1 MVVTNQSLT
10 TSTSMFSLEYTPL
23 QEKIAVQLP
32 AMRQRVKR
40 LAKEYGD
47 RKIGEVTVAQAL
59 GGLRGVNMLVGDIS
73 YVDPYDGIHMRGLS
87 VKQLMEQLP
96 KREGSKVPLAGG
108 VYYLLLVGE
117 MPTLADALF
126 IEDEWKERRMIPGYV
141 LRMLKALPEET
152 HPMTMFSQAILAM
165 QNESE
170 FVRAYQNGIRKPDY
184 WVPTLEDS
192 LNLTASVP
200 AIAAY
205 IYNLKYRKG
214 EFIPMDMDLDWSAN
228 FAHMIGRGD
237 DLEYQ
242 ELSRLFF
249 FLHADQG
256 RGNVTAH
263 TTHLVS
269 STLSDV
275 YYACSAG
282 LNGLAGPLHG
292 LANQEC
298 LRWLLDLKAM
308 FGGCPSR
315 AELEAFAWQTL
326 DAGKVIPG
334 YGHAVLRHTDPR
346 FTAQLEF
353 GKEYMKD
360 DELFKLVELVYQV
373 VPRVLTKQGK
383 VKSPWPNVDAISGTL
398 QYHYGVREF
407 DFYTV
412 LFGVSRMLGT
422 TAACVWE
429 RAIGQPIER
438 PMSMT
443 TDMMERLIGADSE

>member
-1 MVVTNQSLT
+1 MVLADNNLSTNLSL
-10 TSTSMFSLEYTPL
+10 FSSVLPQLE
-23 QEKIAVQLP
+23 EKIAAQLP
-32 AMRQRVKR
+32 AMRTRIQRLVK
-40 LAKEYGD
+40 EHGD
-47 RKIGEVTVAQAL
+47 QKIGEVTVAQVF
-59 GGLRGVNMLVGDIS
+59 GGLRGVNMLTGDIS
-73 YVDPYDGIHMRGLS
+73 YVDPYDGIQMRGLS
-87 VKQLMEQLP
+87 IDCLMEKLP
-96 KREGSKVPLAGG
+96 KRPGTQVPLAGG
-108 VYYLLLVGE
+108 VYYLLLIGE
-117 MPTLADALF
+117 MPTLEDALM
-126 IEDEWKERRMIPGYV
+126 IEDEWKERRLIPGYV
-141 LRMLKALPEET
+141 LRMLKAMPQET
-152 HPMTMFSQAILAM
+152 HPMTMFSQAVLAM

-170 FVRAYQNGIRKPDY
+170 FVRAYQNGLRKPDY
-184 WVPTLEDS
+184 WRPTLEDS
-192 LNLTASVP
+192 LNLTAKLP
-200 AIAAY
+200 ALAAY
-205 IYNLKYRKG
+205 IYNLKYRDG
-214 EFIPMDMDLDWSAN
+214 QFIPMDLDMDWSAN
-228 FAHMIGRGD
+228 FAHMIGKED

-242 ELSRLFF
+242 ELCRLFF

-298 LRWLLDLKAM
+298 LRWLLDLRAG
-308 FGGCPSR
+308 FGGLPSR
-315 AELEAFAWQTL
+315 AQLENFAWRTL
-326 DAGKVIPG
+326 DSGQVIPG

-353 GKEYMKD
+353 GKKYMPD
-360 DELFKLVELVYQV
+360 DDLFKLVELVYQV
-373 VPRVLTKQGK
+373 VPRVLTKLGK

-412 LFGVSRMLGT
+412 LFGVSRMLGV

-429 RAIGQPIER
+429 RALGQPIER
-438 PMSMT
+438 PKSMT
-443 TDMMERLIGADSE
+443 TDMLEKLIGLDAE

>member
-1 MVVTNQSLT
+1 MVVTNHNLSTDMSLL
-10 TSTSMFSLEYTPL
+10 STESTRLE
-23 QEKIAVQLP
+23 EKIAVQLP
-32 AMRQRVKR
+32 AMRDRVKR
-40 LAKEYGD
+40 LVKQYGT
-47 RKIGEVTVAQAL
+47 RKIGEVTVAQVF
-59 GGLRGVNMLVGDIS
+59 GGVRGVNFLVGDIS
-73 YVDPYDGIHMRGLS
+73 YVDPYDGIHMRGRS
-87 VKQLMEQLP
+87 VNQLMEQLP
-96 KREGSKVPLAGG
+96 KREGSKIPLAGG

-117 MPTLADALF
+117 MPTLEDALF
-126 IEDEWKERRMIPGYV
+126 IEDEWKERRLIPGYV
-141 LRMLKALPEET
+141 LRMLKAMPKET

-170 FVRAYQNGIRKPDY
+170 FVRAYQNGIRKPNY
-184 WVPTLEDS
+184 WIPTLEDS
-192 LNLTASVP
+192 LNLTAKLP
-200 AIAAY
+200 ALAAY
-205 IYNLKYRKG
+205 IYNLKYRDG
-214 EFIPMDMDLDWSAN
+214 QFIPMNLDLDWGAN
-228 FAHMIGRGD
+228 FARMIGKED

-242 ELSRLFF
+242 ELCRLFF

-298 LRWLLDLKAM
+298 LRWLLDLRAS
-308 FGGCPSR
+308 FGGLPSR
-315 AELEAFAWQTL
+315 AQLENFTWQTL
-326 DAGKVIPG
+326 DAGQVIPG

-353 GKEYMKD
+353 GKEFMAD
-360 DELFKLVELVYQV
+360 DDLFRLVELVYQV
-373 VPRVLTKQGK
+373 VPRVLTKLGK

-412 LFGVSRMLGT
+412 LFGVSRMLGV

-429 RAIGQPIER
+429 RALGQPIER

-443 TDMMERLIGADSE
+443 TDMIEQMIGLED